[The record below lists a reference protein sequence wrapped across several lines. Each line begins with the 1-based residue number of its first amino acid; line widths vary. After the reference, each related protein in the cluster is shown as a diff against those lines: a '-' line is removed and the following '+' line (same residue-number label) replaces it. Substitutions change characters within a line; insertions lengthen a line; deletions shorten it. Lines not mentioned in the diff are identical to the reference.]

1 MLLSAPSGAIIFD
14 YVAQGTIINN
24 DRPTLAIEDVAFPE
38 GRAGVT
44 EFLFPVRLSHPA
56 ADTVSVAWS
65 TSDGTAT
72 AGEDYLAA
80 TGVLTFLPGQI
91 EQTIAVEVLGDTVNE
106 FDESFTVTLSSPEYA
121 AIADGEA
128 LGTVLD
134 DDNPSLA
141 ITDVSLLEGDDGTT
155 IEAVFV
161 VTLSEPSPE
170 TVTVGSATAD
180 GSATAGS
187 DYQALSGTLT
197 FLPRQVEQTIAVTVI
212 GDDAPEVNE
221 TFRVV
226 LSEPVNAVLGDAQ
239 GTGTIVGDDEPVLEI
254 LDRQLVEGDSG
265 TTYMAFPVRLSA
277 AAEADVQVSYATAD
291 GTARAGTDYGATSG
305 VLIFTAGQ
313 TEKTVLVPVLGDLH
327 PESDEMFLVRLS
339 QATVVAI
346 ADAEAVGTIVDDDPV
361 LTVHDVT
368 VTEGSGD
375 QTAIEFTI
383 SLSRRPVASKPVTVR
398 YDTTDGTAVAGSDYL
413 QISGT
418 LTFTS
423 DAADPLDK
431 TVSVIVQGDIANE
444 VDEDF
449 FLTLSEASGAE
460 IATDRG
466 QATILDDDG
475 AKLLVS
481 DATITEGDAG
491 LVSLDFTVSLSQ
503 ASAVEVS
510 VDYTAADGTAL
521 AGLDYEPT
529 SRPPVRRAR
538 SG

>member
-1 MLLSAPSGAIIFD
+1 VLLSAPSGAIIFD

>member
-1 MLLSAPSGAIIFD
+1 M
-14 YVAQGTIINN
+14 
-24 DRPTLAIEDVAFPE
+24 
-38 GRAGVT
+38 
-44 EFLFPVRLSHPA
+44 
-56 ADTVSVAWS
+56 
-65 TSDGTAT
+65 
-72 AGEDYLAA
+72 
-80 TGVLTFLPGQI
+80 
-91 EQTIAVEVLGDTVNE
+91 
-106 FDESFTVTLSSPEYA
+106 
-121 AIADGEA
+121 
-128 LGTVLD
+128 LD